1 MTDDVADGVNERA
14 HEQVREVLP
23 DYVLGALSL
32 DLADEVG
39 QHIAFCLS
47 CQQLFETMVGSLVLL
62 GPLEIPAAAVKERL
76 FARIGDHRSNGVATL
91 CYSFITPFIVHKARA
106 ATG

>member
-1 MTDDVADGVNERA
+1 VTDDVADGVNERA
-14 HEQVREVLP
+14 HEQVRAVLP

-39 QHIAFCLS
+39 QHIAFCPS
-47 CQQLFETMVGSLVLL
+47 CQQLFETMVGSLALL

-76 FARIGDHRSNGVATL
+76 FARIGDHQRRRDVVAPRRSAAARLHRAVAG
-91 CYSFITPFIVHKARA
+91 A
-106 ATG
+106 